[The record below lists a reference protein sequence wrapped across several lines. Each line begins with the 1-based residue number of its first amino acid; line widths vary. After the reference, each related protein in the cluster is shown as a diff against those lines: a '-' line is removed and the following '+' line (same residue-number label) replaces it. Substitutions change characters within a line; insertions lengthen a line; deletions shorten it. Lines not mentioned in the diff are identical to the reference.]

1 MRAITA
7 FLIVVL
13 FSPIC
18 SAQSKTMTFE
28 AKAYCQK
35 GQTASGTIS
44 HVGTVAAD
52 PAILPLGSRIRVIG
66 AGKHSGEYEVTDT
79 GSKVKGKQI
88 DIFLRTEDEARQFGK
103 KIVKVKILKLGKRKN
118 ASASVPITR

>member
-1 MRAITA
+1 MRAITV

-28 AKAYCQK
+28 AKAYYQK
-35 GQTASGTIS
+35 GKTASGTIS

-79 GSKVKGKQI
+79 GSKIKGKQI

-103 KIVKVKILKLGKRKN
+103 KIVKVKILELGKRKN
-118 ASASVPITR
+118 ASESVPVTH